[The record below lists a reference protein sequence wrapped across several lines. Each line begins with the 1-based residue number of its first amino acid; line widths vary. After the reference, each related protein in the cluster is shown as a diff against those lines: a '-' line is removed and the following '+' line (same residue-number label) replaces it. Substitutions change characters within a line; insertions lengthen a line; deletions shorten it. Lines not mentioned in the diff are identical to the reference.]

1 MKVMADKAYIT
12 KWCFWSPGEG
22 SAKSPPLP
30 FVSPMAKR
38 RLSQLSRMVLHAIH
52 EVSQGKQN
60 IKITFSSEYGEI
72 TQQLKISEEILETQK
87 VSPTKF
93 SHSVFNT
100 PVAVATIAE
109 KNTAG
114 YSAICAGKD
123 SFYCGFCECLAALY
137 SGADKERI
145 YVHGDELIPEPFQ
158 ILSGGANT
166 PFVIA
171 FFLSLVPSDC
181 SIEVPKNFHCTG
193 PDFAKNFLH
202 I

>member
-1 MKVMADKAYIT
+1 MALY
-12 KWCFWSPGEG
+12 
-22 SAKSPPLP
+22 
-30 FVSPMAKR
+30 
-38 RLSQLSRMVLHAIH
+38 AIH

-72 TQQLKISEEILETQK
+72 TQQLKISEEIIETQK

-93 SHSVFNT
+93 SNSVFNT
-100 PVAVATIAE
+100 PVAVATIVE

-123 SFYCGFCECLAALY
+123 SFYYGLCECLAALR

-145 YVHGDELIPEPFQ
+145 YVNGDELIPEPFQ
-158 ILSGGANT
+158 ILSDGANI
-166 PFVIA
+166 PFIIA
-171 FFLSLVPSDC
+171 FFLSLTPSDC
-181 SIEVPKNFHCTG
+181 SMEVPKDFHCTG
-193 PDFAKNFLH
+193 LDFAKNFLH